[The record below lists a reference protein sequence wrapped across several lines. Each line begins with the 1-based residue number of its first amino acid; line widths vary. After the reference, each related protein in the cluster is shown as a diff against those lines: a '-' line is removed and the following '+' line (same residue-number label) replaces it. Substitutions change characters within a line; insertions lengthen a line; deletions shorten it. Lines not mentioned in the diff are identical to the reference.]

1 MSPRGSVPLVC
12 QREYAYVVLFR
23 VAAIADN
30 DRGPRYAEGVLNSLH
45 EINRQQEAVCLE
57 LSSHQ
62 GTVGLFVRVPAELVA
77 TFTHD
82 FADTYPGCTLSEM
95 PNEVWNTTVQVWSAT
110 LRLSTDVFPLK
121 THRHFEDLLHRELTD
136 PLAGL
141 LAALRGRAN
150 DLSEARIALVIR
162 PCRASWYRTAAKVVA
177 RIERG
182 FRWPRLAQWYATR
195 SRSQSRLVRA
205 MAWIVGRLA
214 RHAESP
220 REVAD
225 ARDKLSRHLFETHI
239 VLSVSCAEDKTKL
252 ARDALNQLVG
262 AFGRF
267 TSHRVAFGVSK
278 LRRGIP
284 KRNGRG
290 FLLSAEELATL
301 WHPPTA
307 NVRAAKLRT
316 APFRELEPPIK
327 LPAKEPEPGVTLLG
341 RVKFRGERQRFGI
354 RLDDRRRHLYVVGKT
369 GMGKST
375 LLLNML
381 VDDIQSRRGVCLVD
395 PHGDLSEAL
404 LELIPKHRTNDVILF
419 DAADREHPVAFNPLA
434 CREVSQRPLV
444 ADGVLTVLKRQF
456 GEFFGPRMED
466 ILRNSLLAL
475 LESPGSTLVSLQRLL
490 TDAGFRKSITGRVT
504 DPAVRH
510 FWLSTFASWN
520 ARYRVEA
527 IAPVENKIRQFLS
540 NPILRAIIGQS
551 RSTIDLRAIMDR
563 GDAILI
569 VNLSKGRLGDEISR
583 LLGSLLVSSLQ
594 LAAMSRAEVP
604 EADRPDFCITIDEFQ
619 NFVCDGNGTFA
630 TILSESRKYR
640 TPFVLSHQFLDQL
653 DDATR
658 AAVFGNVGSML
669 CFQVGAEDAE
679 ILAKQLG
686 ADATEYDLMNLPKFT
701 AYLRLLIDGL
711 PSRPFSMTTL
721 EPAKI
726 RQHRVDAIRRVSRQ
740 QFGRPIALVERELQL
755 AYET

>member
-1 MSPRGSVPLVC
+1 MVTDW
-12 QREYAYVVLFR
+12 YAQSVLFQ
-23 VAAIADN
+23 VSAIADN
-30 DRGPRYAEGVLNSLH
+30 ERGPRYAEAVLNSLH
-45 EINRQQEAVCLE
+45 ETNRRRQLVCLE
-57 LSSHQ
+57 LGSHQ
-62 GTVGLFVRVPAELVA
+62 GTVGLFVRVPTGLVA

-82 FADTYPGCTLSEM
+82 FADAYPGCTLTALPDET
-95 PNEVWNTTVQVWSAT
+95 PDNAGHVWSAT
-110 LRLSTDVFPLK
+110 LRLSSDVFPLK
-121 THRHFEDLLHRELTD
+121 THRQFEDLLHRELTD

-141 LAALRGRAN
+141 ISALCARSKGCV
-150 DLSEARIALVIR
+150 DARIALVIR
-162 PCRASWYRTAAKVVA
+162 PCRASWYRSAGRVVA

-182 FRWPRLAQWYATR
+182 FRWERLGYWYAKR
-195 SRSQSRLVRA
+195 ARSQHRLVRGVA
-205 MAWIVGRLA
+205 RIVGRLA
-214 RHAESP
+214 RRAASSHDA
-220 REVAD
+220 AD
-225 ARDKLSRHLFETHI
+225 ARDKLSKHLLETQL
-239 VLSVSCAEDKTKL
+239 VLTVRCIQSEVTVAC
-252 ARDALNQLVG
+252 DALSQLAG

-267 TSHRVAFGVSK
+267 TSHRVVFAMSK
-278 LRRGIP
+278 PRRGIP

-307 NVRAAKLRT
+307 NVRTAKLRT
-316 APFRELEPPIK
+316 APFRELEPPVM
-327 LPAKEPEPGVTLLG
+327 LPAKEWEPGVTLLG

-419 DAADREHPVAFNPLA
+419 DAADREHPVAFNPLS
-434 CREVSQRPLV
+434 CRDPMQRPLV

-490 TDAGFRKSITGRVT
+490 TDAGFRKTITGRVT

-551 RSTIDLRAIMDR
+551 HSTIDLRNTMDR

-569 VNLSKGRLGDEISR
+569 VNLSKGRLGDETSR

-604 EADRPDFCITIDEFQ
+604 EAERPDFCITIDEFQ

-653 DDATR
+653 DEATL
-658 AAVFGNVGSML
+658 AAVFGNVGSIL
-669 CFQVGAEDAE
+669 CFQVGAEDSE
-679 ILAKQLG
+679 MLAKQLG
-686 ADATEYDLMNLPKFT
+686 GDVTEADLMNLPKFT

-721 EPAKI
+721 EPAKTH
-726 RQHRVDAIRRVSRQ
+726 QHRADAIRRASRQ
-740 QFGRPIALVERELQL
+740 HFGRPAARVEQELRA
-755 AYET
+755 AYEA

>member
-1 MSPRGSVPLVC
+1 M
-12 QREYAYVVLFR
+12 LFQ
-23 VAAIADN
+23 VSAVADN
-30 DRGPRYAEGVLNSLH
+30 DRGPRYAEAVWNSLH
-45 EINRQQEAVCLE
+45 EINRRRQWACLE
-57 LSSHQ
+57 LGSQQ
-62 GTVGLFVRVPAELVA
+62 GTVGLFVRLPPGLAV

-82 FADTYPGCTLSEM
+82 FADAYPGCTLTAL
-95 PNEVWNTTVQVWSAT
+95 PDEVRKATGQVWSAG
-110 LRLSTDVFPLK
+110 LRLTPDVFLLK
-121 THRHFEDLLHRELTD
+121 SHRQFEDLLHRELTD

-141 LAALRGRAN
+141 LAALRARPKSC
-150 DLSEARIALVIR
+150 DSARIALVIR
-162 PCRASWYRTAAKVVA
+162 PCRASWYRAAGKVVA
-177 RIERG
+177 RIEQG
-182 FRWPRLAQWYATR
+182 FRWHRLAHWYAKR
-195 SRSQSRLVRA
+195 SWSQPWSVRA
-205 MAWIVGRLA
+205 IAWIVGRLA
-214 RHAESP
+214 RHSESP

-239 VLSVSCAEDKTKL
+239 VLSVSCARSDKTL
-252 ARDALNQLVG
+252 ARDALNQLAG

-267 TSHRVAFGVSK
+267 TSHRVAFELSK
-278 LRRGIP
+278 PRCGIP
-284 KRNGRG
+284 KPNGRG

-301 WHPPTA
+301 WHLPTA
-307 NVRAAKLRT
+307 NVRTAKLQT

-419 DAADREHPVAFNPLA
+419 DAADREHPVAFNPLS
-434 CREVSQRPLV
+434 CRDPTQRPLV

-490 TDAGFRKSITGRVT
+490 TDAGFRKTITGRVT
-504 DPAVRH
+504 DPAVRN

-551 RSTIDLRAIMDR
+551 RSTIDLRYIMDR

-569 VNLSKGRLGDEISR
+569 VNLSKGRLGDETSR

-604 EADRPDFCITIDEFQ
+604 EAERPDFCITIDEFQ
-619 NFVCDGNGTFA
+619 NFVCDGNETFA

-653 DDATR
+653 DEATL

-669 CFQVGAEDAE
+669 CFQVGAEDSE
-679 ILAKQLG
+679 MLAKQLG
-686 ADATEYDLMNLPKFT
+686 GGVTESDLMNLPKFT

-726 RQHRVDAIRRVSRQ
+726 RQHRAAAIRRASRQ
-740 QFGRPIALVERELQL
+740 QFGRPIAQVQRELQA
-755 AYET
+755 AYEA

>member
-1 MSPRGSVPLVC
+1 M
-12 QREYAYVVLFR
+12 LFQ
-23 VAAIADN
+23 VAAIPDN
-30 DRGPRYAEGVLNSLH
+30 DRGPRYAESVLNSLH
-45 EINRQQEAVCLE
+45 ETNRLRRWTCLE
-57 LSSHQ
+57 LGSHQ
-62 GTVGLFVRVPAELVA
+62 GAVGLFVQVPSRLAA

-82 FADTYPGCTLSEM
+82 FADAYPGCTLTALSDD
-95 PNEVWNTTVQVWSAT
+95 VGAITGHIWSVT
-110 LRLSTDVFPLK
+110 LRLSPDVFPLK
-121 THRHFEDLLHRELTD
+121 SHRQFEDLLHRELAD

-141 LAALRGRAN
+141 LSSLRARPKSCV
-150 DLSEARIALVIR
+150 DARISLVIR
-162 PCRASWYRTAAKVVA
+162 PCRASWYRSARRVVA
-177 RIERG
+177 RVERG
-182 FRWPRLAQWYATR
+182 FRWDRLAHWYANR
-195 SRSQSRLVRA
+195 ARSQRWYVRGV
-205 MAWIVGRLA
+205 AWLVGRLA
-214 RHAESP
+214 RAAESSHD
-220 REVAD
+220 VAD
-225 ARDKLSRHLFETHI
+225 ARDKLSKHLFETQI
-239 VLSVSCAEDKTKL
+239 VLTVLCAQSEETM
-252 ARDALNQLVG
+252 AQDALSTLAG

-267 TSHRVAFGVSK
+267 TSHRVVFEMTKPRCGN
-278 LRRGIP
+278 P

-307 NVRAAKLRT
+307 NVRAAKLQT
-316 APFRELEPPIK
+316 APFLELEPPIR
-327 LPAKEPEPGVTLLG
+327 LPAKEREPDVTLLG
-341 RVKFRGERQRFGI
+341 RVKFRGERQRFGV

-381 VDDIQSRRGVCLVD
+381 VDDIHSRRGVCLVD

-419 DAADREHPVAFNPLA
+419 DAADREHPVAFNPLT
-434 CREVSQRPLV
+434 CREPTQRPLV

-490 TDAGFRKSITGRVT
+490 TDAGFRKTITGRVT
-504 DPAVRH
+504 DPAVRN

-540 NPILRAIIGQS
+540 NPILRAIVGQS
-551 RSTIDLRAIMDR
+551 RSTIDLRDIMDR

-569 VNLSKGRLGDEISR
+569 VNLSKGRLGDETSR

-604 EADRPDFCITIDEFQ
+604 ESERPDFCITIDEFQ

-653 DDATR
+653 DEATL

-669 CFQVGAEDAE
+669 CFQVGAEDSE
-679 ILAKQLG
+679 MLAKQLG
-686 ADATEYDLMNLPKFT
+686 GDVTESDLMNLPKFT

-721 EPAKI
+721 EPAKF
-726 RQHRVDAIRRVSRQ
+726 RQQRADAIRRASRQ
-740 QFGRPIALVERELQL
+740 HFGRPAAQVERELQA
-755 AYET
+755 AYEA

>member
-1 MSPRGSVPLVC
+1 MTLVC
-12 QREYAYVVLFR
+12 QREYAFVVLFR
-23 VAAIADN
+23 VAAIPAN
-30 DRGPRYAEGVLNSLH
+30 DRGPRYAEAVLNSLH
-45 EINRQQEAVCLE
+45 EINRQRESVCLE
-57 LSSHQ
+57 LGSHQ
-62 GTVGLFVRVPAELVA
+62 STVGLFARVPLRLVT

-82 FADTYPGCTLSEM
+82 FADAYPGCTLTASSDEDGHS
-95 PNEVWNTTVQVWSAT
+95 PAQVWSAS
-110 LRLSTDVFPLK
+110 LRLSPDVFPLK
-121 THRHFEDLLHRELTD
+121 YHRQFEDLLHRELAD
-136 PLAGL
+136 PLSGL
-141 LAALRGRAN
+141 LSALRMRPKGCV
-150 DLSEARIALVIR
+150 DVRIALIIR
-162 PCRASWYRTAAKVVA
+162 PCRASWYRSARRVVA

-182 FRWPRLAQWYATR
+182 FRWDRLAHWYEKRA
-195 SRSQSRLVRA
+195 RSQRWSVRGV
-205 MAWIVGRLA
+205 AWVVGRLA
-214 RHAESP
+214 RAAESSHD
-220 REVAD
+220 VAD
-225 ARDKLSRHLFETHI
+225 ARDKLSKHLFETHL
-239 VLSVSCAEDKTKL
+239 VLTVRCDKSEETVSRE
-252 ARDALNQLVG
+252 ALNTLAG

-267 TSHRVAFGVSK
+267 TSHRVVFEMSK
-278 LRRGIP
+278 PRRGIP
-284 KRNGRG
+284 KRYGRG

-316 APFRELEPPIK
+316 APFRELEPPVM
-327 LPAKEPEPGVTLLG
+327 LPAKEREPGIALLG
-341 RVKFRGERQRFGI
+341 RTKFRGDRQRFGI
-354 RLDDRRRHLYVVGKT
+354 RLDDRRRHVYVVGKT

-434 CREVSQRPLV
+434 CSEPTQRPLV

-490 TDAGFRKSITGRVT
+490 TDAGFRKTITGRVA

-520 ARYRVEA
+520 ARYRIEA

-540 NPILRAIIGQS
+540 NPILRAIVGQS

-569 VNLSKGRLGDEISR
+569 VNLSKGRLGDETSR

-604 EADRPDFCITIDEFQ
+604 EAERPDFCITIDEFQ

-653 DDATR
+653 DEATL

-669 CFQVGAEDAE
+669 CFQVGAEDSE

-686 ADATEYDLMNLPKFT
+686 GDVTESDLMNLPKFT

-721 EPAKI
+721 VPAKY
-726 RQHRVDAIRRVSRQ
+726 RQQRADAIRRASRQ
-740 QFGRPIALVERELQL
+740 HFGRPAAQVERELQA
-755 AYET
+755 AYES